1 MLMKSKRGE
10 VPVVILVIG
19 VVAICIFALL
29 SFAFSFNISNKDFI
43 SINSLENVSAI
54 EEQVQFYKNLGLNP
68 ENYLDVKYDGKLYYV
83 IDKQMS
89 NGEIKFMVEYE
100 FP

>member
-10 VPVVILVIG
+10 VPIVILVIG

-29 SFAFSFNISNKDFI
+29 SFAFSFNILNKDFI

-68 ENYLDVKYDGKLYYV
+68 ENYLDVKYDGKFYHV
-83 IDKQMS
+83 SDKQMS
-89 NGEIKFMVEYE
+89 NGEILFMVEYE

>member
-1 MLMKSKRGE
+1 MLIESKRGE

-29 SFAFSFNISNKDFI
+29 SFAFSFNISNKAFI
-43 SINSLENVSAI
+43 SINLLENASAI

-68 ENYLDVKYDGKLYYV
+68 ENYLDVTYDGKLYHV
-83 IDKQMS
+83 SDKRMS
-89 NGEIKFMVEYE
+89 NGEIQFMVEYE